1 MPYLGRLVI
10 LWSTSSPAHRIVL
23 IFWQEVQSCLSAHDF
38 YAESLGQLKGQQVPR
53 SWWRGHPKRYF
64 KTTKFPIFQGK
75 VMKSRL
81 VNQYDS
87 PIDISKNTPYIDAQE
102 VREGS
107 WSFRLIWPSFFV
119 QNADRLPLG
128 YHTPLP
134 MVILSMGSFS
144 SGPTWDAT
152 DPPMRC
158 QEVDPD
164 SYVLIF
170 EKTWQAA
177 SFAIRLGGEG
187 GLVEGGWLGGGLKVR
202 FFERLKI
209 GGQERGKRYCIYN
222 DRVGASIGDKKGK
235 GMETSCKTESGLMV
249 DNWIKLPCKGRCFDD
264 GLIILGEIILP
275 A

>member
-107 WSFRLIWPSFFV
+107 WSFRLIWPSFFFPKCWQTSV
-119 QNADRLPLG
+119 GIPHTITHGHSIHGFLFKWTNLG
-128 YHTPLP
+128 RNR
-134 MVILSMGSFS
+134 
-144 SGPTWDAT
+144 PTH
-152 DPPMRC
+152 
-158 QEVDPD
+158 EV
-164 SYVLIF
+164 SRSRS
-170 EKTWQAA
+170 WQ
-177 SFAIRLGGEG
+177 L
-187 GLVEGGWLGGGLKVR
+187 
-202 FFERLKI
+202 
-209 GGQERGKRYCIYN
+209 
-222 DRVGASIGDKKGK
+222 
-235 GMETSCKTESGLMV
+235 
-249 DNWIKLPCKGRCFDD
+249 CFDLWED
-264 GLIILGEIILP
+264 M
-275 A
+275 ASCFFCH

>member
-107 WSFRLIWPSFFV
+107 WSFRLIWPSFFSKMLT
-119 QNADRLPLG
+119 DFRWDTTHHYPW
-128 YHTPLP
+128 
-134 MVILSMGSFS
+134 SFY
-144 SGPTWDAT
+144 PWV
-152 DPPMRC
+152 PF
-158 QEVDPD
+158 QVDQPGTQQTHPWG
-164 SYVLIF
+164 V
-170 EKTWQAA
+170 
-177 SFAIRLGGEG
+177 
-187 GLVEGGWLGGGLKVR
+187 
-202 FFERLKI
+202 
-209 GGQERGKRYCIYN
+209 
-222 DRVGASIGDKKGK
+222 KK
-235 GMETSCKTESGLMV
+235 
-249 DNWIKLPCKGRCFDD
+249 
-264 GLIILGEIILP
+264 
-275 A
+275 